1 VDTGK
6 KDVQKL
12 QRAEMRLLKSVK
24 SCTGL
29 HKVRNADVRRKIRSV
44 LSEWQN

>member
-1 VDTGK
+1 MADVEK

-12 QRAEMRLLKSVK
+12 QRAEMRLLRPVK

-29 HKVRNADVRRKIRSV
+29 DKVRNADVRK
-44 LSEWQN
+44 N